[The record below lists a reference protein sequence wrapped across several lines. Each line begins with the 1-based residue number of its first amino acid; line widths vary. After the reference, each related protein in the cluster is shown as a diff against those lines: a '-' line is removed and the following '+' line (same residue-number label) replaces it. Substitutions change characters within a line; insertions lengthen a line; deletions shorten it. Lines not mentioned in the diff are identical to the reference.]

1 MTEAGR
7 PNATLSF
14 PVVNAH
20 TVGQYL
26 FLMEVAVAVMGELY
40 AVDAFDQPGVEAG
53 KVAAYAL
60 MGRAGYEQRRTEIEA
75 SMIEVRR
82 LV

>member
-1 MTEAGR
+1 MAVEAVIAAAGGFDDIDA
-7 PNATLSF
+7 ATTSQLATWQLRS
-14 PVVNAH
+14 
-20 TVGQYL
+20 
-26 FLMEVAVAVMGELY
+26 
-40 AVDAFDQPGVEAG
+40 GVEAG